1 MYPSGIDQL
10 KRTALLVLGM
20 HRSGT
25 SALSGLLVRLGA
37 EPPRNLLPPMPD
49 NPLGFWESAA
59 FVEFHDRL
67 LHWGG
72 SSWNSW
78 TSFNTGAA
86 AYFSREWGLLLNQ
99 EFGSAPLFVVKD
111 PRLCRLV
118 PFWLQ
123 SLSDSQIVPAP
134 VFIVRSPWE
143 VAQSL
148 SARNSFGV
156 EQALLMWLRHVL
168 DSELETR
175 ATRRCIVAY
184 PQLLA
189 DWRAVADKIAGETGV
204 GWPEQN
210 RQTDAEISEFLRPEL
225 RHHIVGGGPAPVA
238 SRLAE
243 WVQCVSAAL
252 DELIE
257 NGSYTQGPLR
267 ALDDVRRE
275 FDRNCDVFGPPFDQA
290 ARTASRSIA
299 ALEARQTRSDARI
312 AALEAERDQVRALDA
327 HLESER
333 RRLEERALKL
343 EVENKQ
349 RCEQAASLAIEA
361 HDREA
366 HLESERSRLEERALK
381 LEVENKQRC
390 EQAASLAIEAHY
402 REAHVV
408 TLEQEM
414 GRLRQ
419 ECEHVAR
426 ELSQTTQ
433 GRQASEQCVRALLR
447 SRSWRCTA
455 PLRAVMA
462 YLRRFSSRARRGSA
476 SVGTSVFD

>member
-1 MYPSGIDQL
+1 MSLVRVDPMYPSEIDQIN
-10 KRTALLVLGM
+10 RIAILVLGM

-25 SALSGLLVRLGA
+25 SALSGLLARLGA
-37 EPPRNLLPPMPD
+37 EPPRNMFPPMPD

-67 LHWGG
+67 LRCGG
-72 SSWNSW
+72 SRWNSW
-78 TSFNTGAA
+78 TSFNAA
-86 AYFSREWGLLLNQ
+86 AATYFSREWRLLLDQ

-123 SLSDSQIVPAP
+123 NLSDNQIAPAA
-134 VFIVRSPWE
+134 VLIVRSPFE
-143 VAQSL
+143 VARSL
-148 SARNSFGV
+148 SARDGFGV
-156 EQALLMWLRHVL
+156 EQALLIWLRHVL
-168 DSELETR
+168 DSEIETR
-175 ATRRCIVAY
+175 TTKRCIVAY

-204 GWPEQN
+204 EWPEQR

-243 WVQCVSAAL
+243 WVQCVNAAL
-252 DELIE
+252 DGLIE
-257 NGSYTQGPLR
+257 NGSYTPGPLR

-275 FDRNCDVFGPPFDQA
+275 FDRNCDVFGPPFDEA
-290 ARTASRSIA
+290 ARTTSRSLST
-299 ALEARQTRSDARI
+299 LEAMREQRDARI
-312 AALEAERDQVRALDA
+312 AALEAELNQVRALGA
-327 HLESER
+327 HFESER
-333 RRLEERALKL
+333 SRLEER
-343 EVENKQ
+343 
-349 RCEQAASLAIEA
+349 CERAANLAIEA
-361 HDREA
+361 RHREA
-366 HLESERSRLEERALK
+366 HLESERSRLEERASE
-381 LEVENKQRC
+381 LED
-390 EQAASLAIEAHY
+390 QAASLAIEARE
-402 REAHVV
+402 REARVV
-408 TLEQEM
+408 TLEQEQ

-433 GRQASEQCVRALLR
+433 GRLASEQRVQALLE
-447 SRSWRCTA
+447 SRSWRCSA

-462 YLRRFSSRARRGSA
+462 YLRRFSSHARRASAGVGSSA
-476 SVGTSVFD
+476 FD